1 MGVLAG
7 GNSVLGGGGSGVVV
21 GGGSGVLGG
30 GGTRFPLSGGGGS
43 AMAAARLAKTR
54 VEMTFNCILFFCCC
68 CCIEHRE
75 CSNEESQKIQATF
88 ILPDSEALYDIG

>member
-43 AMAAARLAKTR
+43 AMAAARLAKTS
-54 VEMTFNCILFFCCC
+54 VEMTFNCIFFFCCSS
-68 CCIEHRE
+68 IDYWE
-75 CSNEESQKIQATF
+75 CLNEESQKIHATF
-88 ILPDSEALYDIG
+88 ILPEALYDIG